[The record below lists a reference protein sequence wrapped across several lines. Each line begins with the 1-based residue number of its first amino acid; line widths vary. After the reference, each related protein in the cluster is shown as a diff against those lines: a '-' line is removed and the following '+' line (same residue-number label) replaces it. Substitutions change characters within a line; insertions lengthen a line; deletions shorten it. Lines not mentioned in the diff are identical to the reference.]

1 MLAGKMLEPVAGQ
14 DVATHSVFTEAAR
27 GGVTVLVAAPGSL
40 LTEGLATALTEVGR
54 RPVWLRLGVEDRD
67 PATLLM
73 TMVAAV
79 RRQLPGFGAA
89 LLARSGAWPGPI
101 FGWDGLYQ
109 ALGAA
114 LADQLPSDA
123 ALVLEN
129 ADRVDPHGPSLEL
142 ACRYVLP
149 ALPAATPRV
158 VIGHATLPG
167 AGVLKADRAPT
178 AAQLE
183 APDPAVALPAGLGR
197 WRWRAATL
205 LRRSAAVRA
214 ALAFAQS
221 SLTDSEIIRVLRASS
236 LPEVLTAVAQTAL
249 SRVDAGSRRAL
260 ARILRVGYAAVD
272 DHDHEHDRVYGQIQG
287 PWFQPLVGGW
297 SRIRTVWQAP
307 LAAALAGDGH
317 LDRDTERG
325 IALGLLRRGA
335 VERAIPMLAGLDDQP
350 TLVWALRQVADD
362 LIASGQWGT
371 LGRWLDGLSADALEA
386 EPVLLD
392 AAAHVAFSRGRTD
405 LARCWLDMTATAG
418 QHRQNAPHRQE
429 GIPGLPGPS
438 GQHGR
443 HGHRGEHGPP
453 EAASRRLLAA
463 SRLTAITGDL
473 AGATSR
479 AEQAEA
485 LARVSGDAT
494 VEAAAAWHLGGLHVL
509 GGDPETAAGFF
520 QAAVK
525 AVPTG
530 LASGSPM
537 VAEADRLVRRVVD
550 LRRDRREHAAAA
562 AELARS
568 EEATMALLR
577 AHLSTAFSAP
587 KFAEEP
593 GPAAGAAAAGE
604 AGGDPTDEGGQTAT
618 ELSVDLTVVTQR
630 RPADA
635 AMDGCARPEMVVHV
649 LGPLS
654 VAVNGRPVA
663 GWGSRQRA
671 LLAYLVLHRAD
682 TPVREVVME
691 VLWPGVDP
699 AAARNSLQVAVS
711 GLRRVLRETTRG
723 PVVVFERGI
732 YRLAPDV
739 AVSVD
744 ADVFEHHVRAGRRL
758 TDLGR
763 GDDAVAEW
771 EAAVALYRGDFL
783 AGTRTDDWMVLPR
796 EQFRLTYLEAL
807 DQLSSLYLGNRRYA
821 MCALLCRQILD
832 RDPCREDAHRRLM
845 RCHSR
850 QGQPHLALL
859 QFRTCAEVLARELR
873 VAPGPATIR
882 LQEKIRRHEP
892 I

>member
-14 DVATHSVFTEAAR
+14 AVATHSVFTEAAR
-27 GGVTVLVAAPGSL
+27 GGVTILVAAPGSL

-67 PATLLM
+67 PATLLV

-79 RRQLPGFGAA
+79 RRQIPGFGTA

-109 ALGAA
+109 ALGAE
-114 LADQLPSDA
+114 LADQLPSEA

-167 AGVLKADRAPT
+167 VGVLKADRVPT

-197 WRWRAATL
+197 WRRRVATL

-214 ALAFAQS
+214 ALAFARS
-221 SLTDSEIIRVLRASS
+221 SLTDSEIVRIFRASS

-249 SRVDAGSRRAL
+249 SRVDAGPRRAL

-335 VERAIPMLAGLDDQP
+335 VERAIPLLAGLDDQP
-350 TLVWALRQVADD
+350 TLAWALRQVADD
-362 LIASGQWGT
+362 MIASGQWGT

-418 QHRQNAPHRQE
+418 QHRPDAPNRQE
-429 GIPGLPGPS
+429 GPSGLSALPWPP
-438 GQHGR
+438 GQHG
-443 HGHRGEHGPP
+443 PP
-453 EAASRRLLAA
+453 AAASRRLLAA
-463 SRLTAITGDL
+463 SRLTAIAGDL

-520 QAAVK
+520 QAAAK
-525 AVPTG
+525 AVPTDP
-530 LASGSPM
+530 ASGSPM
-537 VAEADRLVRRVVD
+537 VAETDRLVRRVVD

-577 AHLSTAFSAP
+577 AHLSTAFSPP

-593 GPAAGAAAAGE
+593 GPDGAGVAGE
-604 AGGDPTDEGGQTAT
+604 ATEDPTDQGGQAVTG
-618 ELSVDLTVVTQR
+618 LSVDLTVITQR
-630 RPADA
+630 RPPDA
-635 AMDGCARPEMVVHV
+635 AMDACARPEMVVHV

-654 VAVNGRPVA
+654 VAVNGQPVA

-691 VLWPGVDP
+691 ALWPGVDP

-711 GLRRVLRETTRG
+711 GLRRVLREATRG

-744 ADVFEHHVRAGRRL
+744 ADVFEHHVRVGRRV

-763 GDDAVAEW
+763 HDDAVAEW

-807 DQLSSLYLGNRRYA
+807 DQLSSLYLGTRRYA

-859 QFRTCAEVLARELR
+859 QFRTCADVLARELR